1 MIADPALV
9 LFAHGARDPAWAL
22 PFQKIQRAIQS
33 KRPGT
38 VVQLAFLEFMA
49 PTLRDAAI
57 QLAAGGHR
65 RIIIAPLFM
74 SEGGHVKRDV
84 PKLLDD
90 LRGAHPG
97 VAIELLPSIGETEE
111 VLGAIAEWLASV
123 VKR

>member
-1 MIADPALV
+1 MATDPALV

-33 KRPGT
+33 KRAGT

-49 PTLRDAAI
+49 PTLRDAVI
-57 QLAAGGHR
+57 KLGAAGHR
-65 RIIIAPLFM
+65 RIIVAPLFM

-97 VAIELLPSIGETEE
+97 VAIDLLPAIGDTDEI
-111 VLGAIAEWLASV
+111 LGAIADWLVSAV
-123 VKR
+123 TR